1 MDSRGSGRLAR
12 LSSCFAFLVIGA
24 GIGIG
29 AAAAQEMELAPHR
42 AVYDIV
48 LDEVRGSLGVTNI
61 SGQLV
66 FEIRGSACQG
76 YTVNRRFVSQVTG
89 DEMNTT
95 SDQQLS
101 TFEAADGSVYR
112 FVSRSYFDDSLSEQ
126 TNGRAIR
133 EDGRMVVELSEPD
146 ELRVELPGDVLF
158 PFQHLK
164 ALLGAAR
171 AGETI
176 YQADVYEGTDTGRTV
191 YQTNTVIGERHGPD
205 NIPEVEGAE
214 HLDGVSS
221 WPVSIAYFEDGG
233 TGPAE
238 MPTYQFTYDL
248 YANGVSSRMKLDYEE
263 FALNGELVSLEF
275 IEPAPCD

>member
-12 LSSCFAFLVIGA
+12 VTSCLAILAIGA
-24 GIGIG
+24 GTGAG
-29 AAAAQEMELAPHR
+29 AAGAEEIELAPHR
-42 AVYDIV
+42 AVYDIS
-48 LDEVRGSLGVTNI
+48 LDQVRGSLGVTNI

-89 DEMNTT
+89 DDMNTT

-112 FVSRSYFDDSLSEQ
+112 FISRSFFDDSLSEQ
-126 TNGRAIR
+126 TDGRAAR
-133 EDGRMVVELSEPD
+133 EDDRVVVELSEPD
-146 ELRVELPGDVLF
+146 QVRVELPGDVLF

-164 ALLGAAR
+164 VLLGAAR

-176 YQADVYEGTDTGRTV
+176 LRADVYEGTDTGRTL
-191 YQTNTVIGERHGPD
+191 YQTNTVIGDRRARGD
-205 NIPEVEGAE
+205 VPEVEGAGALE
-214 HLDGVSS
+214 DVDS
-221 WPVSIAYFEDGG
+221 WPVSIAYFDDDGD
-233 TGPAE
+233 GPAE
-238 MPTYQFTYDL
+238 LPTYQFSYDL

-263 FALNGELVSLEF
+263 FALNGELVSLDF
-275 IEPAPCD
+275 LEPTPCD